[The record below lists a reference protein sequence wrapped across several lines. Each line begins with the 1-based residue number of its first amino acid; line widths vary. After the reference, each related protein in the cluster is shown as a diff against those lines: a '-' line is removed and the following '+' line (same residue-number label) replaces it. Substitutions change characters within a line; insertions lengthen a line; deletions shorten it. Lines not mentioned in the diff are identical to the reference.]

1 MLMPISAIV
10 RYTFRNQKGVVVK
23 KMILALC
30 GILMLS
36 AGTVWGQP
44 FPPNEAGD
52 TMGHWHLNTRNIE
65 ATRNI
70 FMAMGGAEVQ
80 GDNARVRFPG
90 VLVILREQAPTGS
103 TVGSV
108 VNHVGFIV
116 PNVQES
122 VARWKAAGVPVLP
135 GGNGRTDQAFVV

>member
-1 MLMPISAIV
+1 MKKLILIVSVML
-10 RYTFRNQKGVVVK
+10 F
-23 KMILALC
+23 
-30 GILMLS
+30 LS
-36 AGTVWGQP
+36 ASSAWPQAFQP
-44 FPPNEAGD
+44 NAAGV

-65 ATRNI
+65 ATRKI

-90 VLVILREQAPTGS
+90 VLVILREQAPTGA

-116 PNVQES
+116 PDVQKS

-135 GGNGRTDQAFVV
+135 GGNGRRSEERRVGKECRSR

>member
-1 MLMPISAIV
+1 
-10 RYTFRNQKGVVVK
+10 
-23 KMILALC
+23 
-30 GILMLS
+30 
-36 AGTVWGQP
+36 
-44 FPPNEAGD
+44 
-52 TMGHWHLNTRNIE
+52 MGHWHLNTRNIE
-65 ATRNI
+65 ATRKI

-90 VLVILREQAPTGS
+90 VLVILREQAPTGG

-122 VARWKAAGVPVLP
+122 VARWKAAGVPCYPVAMAE
-135 GGNGRTDQAFVV
+135 RTKRLS

>member
-1 MLMPISAIV
+1 
-10 RYTFRNQKGVVVK
+10 
-23 KMILALC
+23 MILALC

-36 AGTVWGQP
+36 AGTAWGQA
-44 FPPNEAGD
+44 FPPNEVGV

-65 ATRNI
+65 ATRKI

-80 GDNARVRFPG
+80 RDNVRVRFPG
-90 VLVILREQAPTGS
+90 VLVILREQAPAGC

-116 PNVQES
+116 PNLHES

-135 GGNGRTDQAFVV
+135 RGNVRRE